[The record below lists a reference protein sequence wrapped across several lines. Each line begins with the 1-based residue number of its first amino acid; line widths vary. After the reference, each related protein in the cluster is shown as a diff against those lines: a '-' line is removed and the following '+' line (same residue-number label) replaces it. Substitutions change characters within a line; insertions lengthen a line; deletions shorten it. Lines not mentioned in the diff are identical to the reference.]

1 MMKCPSCGNEFIAD
15 ADTAL
20 CPECEENLKWDNW
33 PPLDEEEL
41 KWDSLPTWDKNWEII
56 PDKGDR
62 E

>member
-20 CPECEENLKWDNW
+20 GTEGEEKLKWVRLPPLEW
-33 PPLDEEEL
+33 VRLPPLDEAW
-41 KWDSLPTWDKNWEII
+41 KTI
-56 PDKGDR
+56 PDKGER